1 MLKCVIEYGRI
12 YVASS
17 NLSISVAP
25 LPRAKIHPP
34 VVTSERDVTEITCSA
49 DFPAVSSDVT
59 ARVTWF
65 QTGSVKPVRDS
76 QWMKLQPEVVSGVY
90 LAVYRANAV
99 RDLAL
104 LPRSLNSTNNTL
116 VRILYKDIYV
126 C

>member
-34 VVTSERDVTEITCSA
+34 VVTSERDVTEEITCSA
-49 DFPAVSSDVT
+49 DFPAVSGDVT

-65 QTGSVKPVRDS
+65 LTGSVKPVRDS
-76 QWMKLQPEVVSGVY
+76 QWMTLQPGVGSGVY
-90 LAVYRANAV
+90 LAISRANAV
-99 RDLAL
+99 
-104 LPRSLNSTNNTL
+104 
-116 VRILYKDIYV
+116 LYRGV
-126 C
+126 A